1 MGNLGVSLE
10 ELFNKFL
17 TDRRTNN
24 IQFFGESLYK
34 KMPLKDSYYRN
45 KLEDEEEIVMESD
58 EEGLLATNLIE
69 ELSGNDLGFQ
79 LRQGDMLLNN
89 SQYFQI
95 TNLTRL
101 QKIMNDDDDD
111 DKDPLSPRL
120 KFKVRRKSTGAVR

>member
-1 MGNLGVSLE
+1 
-10 ELFNKFL
+10 
-17 TDRRTNN
+17 
-24 IQFFGESLYK
+24 
-34 KMPLKDSYYRN
+34 
-45 KLEDEEEIVMESD
+45 MESD

-111 DKDPLSPRL
+111 DDKDPLSPRL
-120 KFKVRRKSTGAVR
+120 NFKVRRKSTGAVR